1 MGEENN
7 KEELDK
13 KELLIKKIDSLSKSL
28 GLDESNKA
36 LFSIKNTDDPKI
48 KELHLE
54 SGTLNEEEPWFAIEE
69 ENDKQAYAFIPL
81 EAFNQMI
88 NILKNVQKENFD
100 LKLEKTIWQNIPQ
113 DFDDVWVVAMD
124 KIRKLAQQENNQ
136 PISID
141 LDKLIKEIRE
151 QHPNLFI
158 NLKDFYPPIALNN
171 NQDKK

>member
-1 MGEENN
+1 MEEKQNRN
-7 KEELDK
+7 DK
-13 KELLIKKIDSLSKSL
+13 KALLIKKIDTLSKSL
-28 GLDESNKA
+28 GLDESDKA
-36 LFSIKNTDDPKI
+36 LFSIKSTDDPKV

-54 SGTLNEEEPWFAIEE
+54 SGNPKEEDPWFAIEE
-69 ENDKQAYAFIPL
+69 DNDKKAYAFIPL

-124 KIRKLAQQENNQ
+124 EIRKLAKQENNQ

-141 LDKLIKEIRE
+141 LDKLIKDIK
-151 QHPNLFI
+151 QKHPNLFI
-158 NLKDFYPPIALNN
+158 NLKDFYPITAIENKQE
-171 NQDKK
+171 NQ